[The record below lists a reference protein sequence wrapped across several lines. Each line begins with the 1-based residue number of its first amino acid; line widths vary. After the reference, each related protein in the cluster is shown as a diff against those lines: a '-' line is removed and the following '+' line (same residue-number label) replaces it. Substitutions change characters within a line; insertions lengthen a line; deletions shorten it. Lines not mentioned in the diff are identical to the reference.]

1 MVEPGLLF
9 TPQGSR
15 ELTGPTPSA
24 DWIPVGRL
32 GRGRFLC
39 PWLVQSWRTRPSIRR
54 WGGRRV
60 RHCQRSEYRNLLDIY
75 VIHRRGSS
83 QRERKRNMRR
93 LSGIFFFFFCFCIII
108 EPTWSRHPHCINVQI
123 QRVISHFTSVASSET
138 NKQITNKDK
147 FLFSFLLFDLF
158 YFTFYFQFFFSI
170 FSFFS
175 FLFSSF
181 DYLIVFF
188 FLFENSFLFVSPPSP
203 SPVSSSMLIN
213 LLKSH

>member
-32 GRGRFLC
+32 GRGRLLC

-93 LSGIFFFFFCFCIII
+93 LSGIFFFFLYYYWTYMITTPSLHKCTN
-108 EPTWSRHPHCINVQI
+108 PA
-123 QRVISHFTSVASSET
+123 SHITFHICRQLR
-138 NKQITNKDK
+138 NKQTNYKQRQISFFFLTFWFILFY
-147 FLFSFLLFDLF
+147 FLFSIFFFDFFIFFFLIFIFWLFDC
-158 YFTFYFQFFFSI
+158 
-170 FSFFS
+170 
-175 FLFSSF
+175 
-181 DYLIVFF
+181 FF
-188 FLFENSFLFVSPPSP
+188 FLFENSFLFVTPPSP